1 MSKYQTKKGQQFE
14 AELWRYMKLRRISSF
29 EELRQMTT
37 IGSNV
42 TMGRYRDDPTLIP
55 VGKLHEILRAVRMP
69 KEDRLRVINM
79 LGEEEK

>member
-1 MSKYQTKKGQQFE
+1 MSQYQTKKGQQFE

-29 EELRQMTT
+29 EELRKLTT

-55 VGKLHEILRAVRMP
+55 AGKLHEILRAVRMS
-69 KEDRLRVINM
+69 KEDKIRVFNM
-79 LGEEEK
+79 LGEEDN

>member
-14 AELWRYMKLRRISSF
+14 AELWRYMKLRRITSF
-29 EELRQMTT
+29 EELRRMTT

-42 TMGRYRDDPTLIP
+42 TMSRYRDDPTLIP

-69 KEDRLRVINM
+69 KEDRIRVINM
-79 LGEEEK
+79 LGEDDR